1 MIEIPDLD
9 ELSLHNYSASNNV
22 TPEENHSEDESQQP
36 PQQQQ
41 QHFNHNNNTST
52 TTFHPLT
59 TDRGEWLS
67 STPTKP
73 ITSVYATTTTQY
85 TNPRAAYHLRL
96 YQRSIAAIG
105 NFFQNS
111 TIGSDILGETIAL
124 YNSLANSSNI
134 HKPQP
139 QLPQES
145 SDHLTQ
151 KETSKVSAS
160 PHPMLDQAPQMID
173 ARLERIEHEVD
184 NFNERKTTTNIHK
197 CNHIHKIQNQDCLS
211 VPKIPKISAHKSGLC
226 SNKNSSLE
234 FDAPIGLVYMPD
246 NLMNTKH
253 HLNCNSPHCYR
264 LP

>member
-1 MIEIPDLD
+1 MSYLYIIIPHPIT
-9 ELSLHNYSASNNV
+9 LHQKR
-22 TPEENHSEDESQQP
+22 NHSEDESQQP
-36 PQQQQ
+36 PPQQQQ
-41 QHFNHNNNTST
+41 QHTST

-105 NFFQNS
+105 NFFS
-111 TIGSDILGETIAL
+111 KLDHWLDILGETIAL

-151 KETSKVSAS
+151 KETSTVSAS

-184 NFNERKTTTNIHK
+184 NFNERENNYQHP
-197 CNHIHKIQNQDCLS
+197 QMQPYSQDTE
-211 VPKIPKISAHKSGLC
+211 SGL
-226 SNKNSSLE
+226 SLGTEDSQNISSQKWTMFKQKFL
-234 FDAPIGLVYMPD
+234 FGI
-246 NLMNTKH
+246 
-253 HLNCNSPHCYR
+253 
-264 LP
+264 